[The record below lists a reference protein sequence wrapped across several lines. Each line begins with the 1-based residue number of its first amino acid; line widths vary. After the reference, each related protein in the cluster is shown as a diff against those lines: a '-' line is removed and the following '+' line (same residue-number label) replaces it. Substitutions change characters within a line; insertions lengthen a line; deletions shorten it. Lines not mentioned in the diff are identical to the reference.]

1 MKIKLG
7 VKVRDKVSG
16 FEGIAGSRV
25 EYMNGCIRYEV
36 IPKVDKDGKHV
47 DAYYFDEARLEV
59 VKDGKQVKV
68 ERKSTGGYQDDPP
81 RS

>member
-7 VKVRDKVSG
+7 VKVRDRVSG

-25 EYMNGCIRYEV
+25 EYINGCIRYEL

-47 DAYYFDEARLEV
+47 GSCYFDEARLEV
-59 VKDGKQVKV
+59 VKDEKPVKV
-68 ERKSTGGYQDDPP
+68 EKKSTGGYQDDPP

>member
-16 FEGIAGSRV
+16 FEGIVGARIV
-25 EYMNGCIRYEV
+25 YLNGCIRYEL
-36 IPKVDKDGKHV
+36 IPRVGEDGKSRESEF
-47 DAYYFDEARLEV
+47 FDEARIEV

>member
-16 FEGIAGSRV
+16 FEGVTGARI
-25 EYMNGCIRYEV
+25 EYLNGCVRCEL
-36 IPKVDKDGKHV
+36 IPPVDKEGKSRESEF
-47 DAYYFDEARLEV
+47 YDEARLEV
-59 VKDGKQVKV
+59 VKDTAPVKV
-68 ERKSTGGYQDDPP
+68 KKSSTGGYQDDPP